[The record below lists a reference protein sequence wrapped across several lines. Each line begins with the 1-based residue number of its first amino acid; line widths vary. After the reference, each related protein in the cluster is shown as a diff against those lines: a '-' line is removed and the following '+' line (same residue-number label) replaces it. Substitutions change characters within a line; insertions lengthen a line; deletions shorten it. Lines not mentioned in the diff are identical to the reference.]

1 MTKTIFASGAKQ
13 SIEQVLA
20 DKDQRVN
27 LQKKLFRE
35 FPHSV
40 LLDVKLNIPG
50 PIKNNQYLK
59 QLFLTGIKTL
69 EESLKKEHLSFKLM
83 EKWDKPTGCE
93 NFYLVNGNS
102 RVVKKTAVGFENQS
116 QLTRLFDADVLVKN
130 QQAALSRT
138 DLDMPARKC
147 FLCDRPA
154 KDCARSRRHSV
165 QELQEYI
172 SRIYYQQVK

>member
-1 MTKTIFASGAKQ
+1 MTKTIFASGTKQ

-69 EESLKKEHLSFKLM
+69 EKSLKKEHLSFKLM
-83 EKWDKPTGCE
+83 KKWDKPTGCE
-93 NFYLVNGNS
+93 NFYLVNDNS
-102 RVVKKTAVGFENQS
+102 RAVKKTAIDFENQS
-116 QLTRLFDADVLVKN
+116 QLTRLFDADVLVEN
-130 QQAALSRT
+130 ELAALSRT
-138 DLDMPARKC
+138 DLDMPTRKC

-154 KDCARSRRHSV
+154 KECARSRRHSV

-172 SRIYYQQVK
+172 SQIYYQQVK

>member
-1 MTKTIFASGAKQ
+1 MTKTIFASGEKQ

-27 LQKKLFRE
+27 LQKQLFQN

-59 QLFLTGIKTL
+59 QLFLKGIGILEKTL
-69 EESLKKEHLSFKLM
+69 IVENLPFKLV

-93 NFYLVNGNS
+93 NFYLLNGN
-102 RVVKKTAVGFENQS
+102 VQAVKKAAIEFENQS
-116 QLTRLFDADVLVKN
+116 QLTRLFDADVLVEN
-130 QQAALSRT
+130 QPAALSRT
-138 DLDMPARKC
+138 NLNLPIRKC

-165 QELQEYI
+165 QELQNYI
-172 SRIYYQQVK
+172 SKIYYQQVK

>member
-102 RVVKKTAVGFENQS
+102 RVVKKTAVDFENQS

-138 DLDMPARKC
+138 DLDMPVRKC

-154 KDCARSRRHSV
+154 KNCARSRRHSV

>member
-69 EESLKKEHLSFKLM
+69 EKSLKKEHLSFKLM
-83 EKWDKPTGCE
+83 KKWDKPTGCE
-93 NFYLVNGNS
+93 NFYLVNDNN
-102 RVVKKTAVGFENQS
+102 RAVKKTAIDFENQS
-116 QLTRLFDADVLVKN
+116 QLTRLFDADVLVEN
-130 QQAALSRT
+130 ELAALSRT
-138 DLDMPARKC
+138 DLDMPTRKC

-154 KDCARSRRHSV
+154 KECARSRRHSV

-172 SRIYYQQVK
+172 SQIYYQQVK